1 MFPTR
6 VREKLASS
14 TEKFTVGIEE
24 EYLLIDPE
32 TRDLISDPSD
42 DVLQE
47 CEAAIDPSVGG
58 VRPEFLRAQVEV
70 GTEVCTSIA
79 EARHHLTTLRRTVAG
94 VAENHGMKIIAAST
108 HPFANWSS
116 QRHTDKDRYN
126 VLAQDMQTL
135 AHRLLICGM
144 HVHVGVED
152 PEDRIDLLNQIPYFL
167 PHILALTT
175 SSPFWQGQN
184 TGLKS
189 YRVSVFDEMPR
200 TGLPEK
206 FDSYGEYERH
216 VKMLV
221 DAKLIEDSSKIWW
234 DVRPHGVFPTLEMR
248 IADICTRL
256 EDGLT
261 IAALYACLISML
273 TRLRRENQRWRV
285 YSNMLVHENRWLA
298 QRYGIDGG
306 LVDFGKGER
315 VPYADLLEEIIALV
329 REDAERLDCVAEVE
343 RARDIIADGTSA
355 HHQVAIYEKATDG
368 GADAR
373 EALAAVV
380 DWLAEETLRGISGD

>member
-1 MFPTR
+1 MP
-6 VREKLASS
+6 SS

-32 TRDLISDPSD
+32 TRDLISEPSD
-42 DVLQE
+42 AVLQD
-47 CEAAIDPSVGG
+47 CEAAIDASVGG

-79 EARHHLTTLRRTVAG
+79 EARHHLTTLRRTVAE

-135 AHRLLICGM
+135 ARRLLICGM

-175 SSPFWQGQN
+175 SSSFWQGQN

-221 DAKLIEDSSKIWW
+221 DAELIEDSSKIWW
-234 DVRPHGVFPTLEMR
+234 DVRPHGIFPTLEMR

-261 IAALYACLISML
+261 IAALYACLLSML
-273 TRLRRENQRWRV
+273 SRLRRDNQRWRV
-285 YSNMLVHENRWLA
+285 YSNMLVHENRWLT

-315 VPYADLLEEIIALV
+315 VPYADLLEEIITLV
-329 REDAERLDCVAEVE
+329 REDAQRLDCVAEVE
-343 RARDIIADGTSA
+343 RARQIIADGTSA
-355 HHQVAIYEKATDG
+355 HHQVAIYEKATG
-368 GADAR
+368 EGADAR

-380 DWLAEETLRGISGD
+380 DWLAEESLQGIAGD

>member
-1 MFPTR
+1 MP
-6 VREKLASS
+6 SS

-32 TRDLISDPSD
+32 TRDLISEPSD
-42 DVLQE
+42 AVLQD
-47 CEAAIDPSVGG
+47 CEAAIDASVGG

-79 EARHHLTTLRRTVAG
+79 EARHHLTTLRRTVAE

-175 SSPFWQGQN
+175 SSSFWQGQN

-221 DAKLIEDSSKIWW
+221 DAELIEDSSKIWW
-234 DVRPHGVFPTLEMR
+234 DVRPHGIFPTLEMR

-261 IAALYACLISML
+261 IAALYACLLSML
-273 TRLRRENQRWRV
+273 SRLRRDNQRWRV

-315 VPYADLLEEIIALV
+315 VPYADLLEEIITLV
-329 REDAERLDCVAEVE
+329 REDAQRLDCVAEVE
-343 RARDIIADGTSA
+343 RARQIIADGTSA
-355 HHQVAIYEKATDG
+355 HHQVAIYEKATG
-368 GADAR
+368 EGADAR

-380 DWLAEETLRGISGD
+380 DWLAEESLRGIAGD

>member
-1 MFPTR
+1 LP
-6 VREKLASS
+6 SS

-32 TRDLISDPSD
+32 TRDLISEPSD
-42 DVLQE
+42 AVLQD
-47 CEAAIDPSVGG
+47 CEAAIDASVGG

-79 EARHHLTTLRRTVAG
+79 EARHHLTTLRRTVAE

-175 SSPFWQGQN
+175 SSSFWQGQN

-206 FDSYGEYERH
+206 FDSYDEYERH

-221 DAKLIEDSSKIWW
+221 NAELIEDSSKIWW
-234 DVRPHGVFPTLEMR
+234 DVRPHGIFPTLEMR

-261 IAALYACLISML
+261 IAALYACLLSML
-273 TRLRRENQRWRV
+273 SRLRRDNQRWRV

-315 VPYADLLEEIIALV
+315 VPYADLLEEIITLV
-329 REDAERLDCVAEVE
+329 REDAQRLDCVAEVE
-343 RARDIIADGTSA
+343 RARQIIADGTSA
-355 HHQVAIYEKATDG
+355 HHQVAIYEKATG
-368 GADAR
+368 EGADAR

-380 DWLAEETLRGISGD
+380 DWLAEESLRG